1 MNIIFSSQCLEYGT
15 PLHPESAERVRLAAE
30 YLKGLTAT
38 DAKTSASRVRFDFIK
53 PTPATEDDILKVHSK
68 EHLNRLKDLDFYDGD
83 SPAYPDIFTYA
94 TLSAGAAIT
103 AAEHS
108 GFSLMRPPGHH
119 AAQSRVAGFCYLNNI
134 AIAVRKLGKKALI
147 IDIDGHHGDGT
158 QAIFLGDPDV
168 TYISLHRSPLYPSS
182 GLESVENCHN
192 YPLPAFCGDAVY
204 LETLDRALNSIDTRG
219 IEHVA
224 MSAGFDAYE
233 DDPLASLGLTSEA
246 YRRIGQRIA
255 RLNLPVFAV
264 LEGGYDAAAL
274 GRNIEQL
281 VLGLSG

>member
-1 MNIIFSSQCLEYGT
+1 M
-15 PLHPESAERVRLAAE
+15 HPEGADRVRLAAE
-30 YLKGLTAT
+30 YLQGVTSG
-38 DAKTSASRVRFDFIK
+38 DAKSAKGPTRTGGGHPQASFAFIK
-53 PTPATEDDILKVHSK
+53 PTPATEADILKVHSRD
-68 EHLNRLKDLDFYDGD
+68 HLNRLKTLDFYDGD

-94 TLSAGAAIT
+94 ALSAGGAIT
-103 AAEHS
+103 AARQN

-134 AIAVRKLGKKALI
+134 AIAVRELGKKTLI

-168 TYISLHRSPLYPSS
+168 TYISLHRSPLYPGS

-192 YPLPAFCGDAVY
+192 YPLPAFCGNAVY
-204 LETLDRALNSIDTRG
+204 LETLDRALNSIDKRG
-219 IEHVA
+219 IEQVA
-224 MSAGFDAYE
+224 ISAGFDAYE

-246 YRRIGQRIA
+246 YRRMGQRIA

-281 VLGLSG
+281 ILGLSG